1 MAQELGK
8 YGFVPRKCFTA
19 RITGGIE
26 NNKHTSFKN
35 SYAFMLSDSRAVRA
49 IKLLYG
55 ERTLALDRKVR
66 RAYEILDKYEQ
77 KELRDG
83 QIEFPHT
90 F

>member
-1 MAQELGK
+1 MIDVGRPASGAAAHPAFSAK
-8 YGFVPRKCFTA
+8 YGC
-19 RITGGIE
+19 GI
-26 NNKHTSFKN
+26 K
-35 SYAFMLSDSRAVRA
+35 
-49 IKLLYG
+49 
-55 ERTLALDRKVR
+55 LALDRKVR

>member
-1 MAQELGK
+1 M
-8 YGFVPRKCFTA
+8 V
-19 RITGGIE
+19 
-26 NNKHTSFKN
+26 
-35 SYAFMLSDSRAVRA
+35 SDSRAVRA

-55 ERTLALDRKVR
+55 GCTLALDRKVR